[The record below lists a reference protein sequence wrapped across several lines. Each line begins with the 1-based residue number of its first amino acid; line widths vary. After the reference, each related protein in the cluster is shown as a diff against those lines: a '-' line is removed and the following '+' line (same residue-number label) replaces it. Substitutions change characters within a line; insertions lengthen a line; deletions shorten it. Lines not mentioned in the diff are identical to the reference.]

1 MSRFSPPPRLAC
13 LLVFLAAAQLHPRYF
28 HAGSERCRHFAGV
41 GLPYSSAEETC
52 VDQTGCLLHSSCGA
66 TTATCEWQD
75 GDGDGVEE
83 TTDGISATIASEEEC
98 LAEVQALDIPGVTG
112 ATYHASSMMCA
123 AEIAATAINP
133 QPGYRSCLFVQPTEV
148 ETAER
153 PCLQASSGYYLTNTT
168 VYACAAG
175 TYIDAA
181 GSDEQSDCI
190 GCAAGKYS
198 TTAGSSS
205 AADCIDCIAGKYSTV
220 AGSSSE
226 SNCTE
231 CLAGKYV
238 ETSGN

>member
-123 AEIAATAINP
+123 AEIAAQRLTLSQDIGPA
-133 QPGYRSCLFVQPTEV
+133 SLFNRQKWKLRNDH
-148 ETAER
+148 ACR
-153 PCLQASSGYYLTNTT
+153 QAPATT
-168 VYACAAG
+168 
-175 TYIDAA
+175 
-181 GSDEQSDCI
+181 
-190 GCAAGKYS
+190 
-198 TTAGSSS
+198 
-205 AADCIDCIAGKYSTV
+205 
-220 AGSSSE
+220 
-226 SNCTE
+226 
-231 CLAGKYV
+231 
-238 ETSGN
+238 